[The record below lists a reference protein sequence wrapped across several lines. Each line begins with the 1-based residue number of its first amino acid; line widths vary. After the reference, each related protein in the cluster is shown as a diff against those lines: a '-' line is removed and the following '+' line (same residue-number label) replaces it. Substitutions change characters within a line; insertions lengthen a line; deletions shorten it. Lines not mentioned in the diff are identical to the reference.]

1 MRIMTKVCSTLI
13 FLLFITTIFA
23 QKVKGSRA
31 VTISPREIAA
41 FETIEVDNGFD
52 IFLTYGDNCA
62 IEIEAD
68 DNLHDLITTDLSG
81 GNLRIST
88 SQELSTYKKLSLK
101 ITYTSDLKIITCNDD
116 STITGLQ
123 DIVLADFTFKN
134 SGSSKIYAVV
144 RAPVFNMISSGKAK
158 AELNL
163 TSEKSNIQLS
173 KNATLK
179 ALISSKQLVLDM
191 YDKSSAEIEGDIT
204 NLTLRLD
211 HNSKFTGKNLT
222 AINATIVA
230 EGYSSSSI
238 HVTTKAK
245 VEASSKS
252 EIEFYGD
259 PQFEIIKFSD
269 SARLIKRPL

>member
-1 MRIMTKVCSTLI
+1 MTKVCSTFI
-13 FLLFITTIFA
+13 FLLLITNVFA
-23 QKVKGSRA
+23 QKIKGSRA
-31 VTISPREIAA
+31 VTTSPRETAA

-52 IFLTYGDNCA
+52 IFLTYGDHCA

-68 DNLHDLITTDLSG
+68 DNLHELIKTDLSA
-81 GNLRIST
+81 GNLRISI
-88 SQELSTYKKLSLK
+88 SQELSSYKKLSLK
-101 ITYTSDLKIITCNDD
+101 ITYTSDLKIITCTDD
-116 STITGLQ
+116 SSITGLE

-144 RAPVFNMISSGKAK
+144 KAPVFTMISSGKAK
-158 AELNL
+158 AEINL

-179 ALISSKQLVLDM
+179 ALISSKELVFDM

-238 HVTTKAK
+238 HITTKAK

-259 PQFEIIKFSD
+259 PQFEIIKFLD
-269 SARLIKRPL
+269 SAKLSKKSL

>member
-1 MRIMTKVCSTLI
+1 MTKVCSTFI
-13 FLLFITTIFA
+13 FLLFITNVFA
-23 QKVKGSRA
+23 QKIKGSRA
-31 VTISPREIAA
+31 VTVSPREIAS
-41 FETIEVDNGFD
+41 FQTIEVDNSFD
-52 IFLTYGDNCA
+52 IFLTFGDHCA

-68 DNLHDLITTDLSG
+68 DNLHEYIKTDLDG
-81 GNLRIST
+81 NNLRISS
-88 SQELSTYKKLSLK
+88 SQEFSSYKKLSLK
-101 ITYTSDLKIITCNDD
+101 ITYTSDLKIITCTDD
-116 STITGLQ
+116 SSITGLQ

-179 ALISSKQLVLDM
+179 ALISSKDLTFDM
-191 YDKSSAEIEGDIT
+191 YDKSSGEIEGDVN
-204 NLTLRLD
+204 NLILRLD

-222 AINATIVA
+222 AVNATIVA

-238 HVTTKAK
+238 RITTRAK
-245 VEASSKS
+245 IEASSKS
-252 EIEFYGD
+252 EIEFYGE
-259 PQFEIIKFSD
+259 PKFDIVKFTD
-269 SARLIKRPL
+269 SAKLSRKPL

>member
-1 MRIMTKVCSTLI
+1 MTKVCSTFI
-13 FLLFITTIFA
+13 FLLFITNVFA
-23 QKVKGSRA
+23 QKIKGSRA
-31 VTISPREIAA
+31 VTTSPREIAA
-41 FETIEVDNGFD
+41 FETIEVDNNFD
-52 IFLTYGDNCA
+52 VFLTYGDNCA
-62 IEIEAD
+62 VEIEAD
-68 DNLHDLITTDLSG
+68 DNLHEIVKIDLSA
-81 GNLRIST
+81 GNLRVST
-88 SQELSTYKKLSLK
+88 SQEVSSYKKLSLK
-101 ITYTSDLKIITCNDD
+101 ITYTSNLKIVTCNDE
-116 STITGLQ
+116 STVTGLQ

-163 TSEKSNIQLS
+163 TSEKSTIQLS

-179 ALISSKQLVLDM
+179 ALISSKQMVLDM

-211 HNSKFTGKNLT
+211 HNSKITGKNLT
-222 AINATIVA
+222 AVNATIVS
-230 EGYSSSSI
+230 EGYSSASI
-238 HVTTKAK
+238 RVTTKAK

-259 PQFEIIKFSD
+259 PQFEIVKFSD
-269 SARLIKRPL
+269 SAKLIKRPL

>member
-1 MRIMTKVCSTLI
+1 MTKVCTTFI
-13 FLLFITTIFA
+13 FLLFITNIFA
-23 QKVKGSRA
+23 QKIKGSRA
-31 VTISPREIAA
+31 VTTSPREIGA
-41 FETIEVDNGFD
+41 FETIEVDNNFD
-52 IFLTYGDNCA
+52 VFLIYGDNCA

-68 DNLHDLITTDLSG
+68 DNLHEIVKIDLSA
-81 GNLRIST
+81 GNLRVST
-88 SQELSTYKKLSLK
+88 SQEISSYKKLSLK
-101 ITYTSDLKIITCNDD
+101 ITYTSNLKIVTCNDD
-116 STITGLQ
+116 STVTGLQ

-144 RAPVFNMISSGKAK
+144 RAPVFNMISSGKSK

-163 TSEKSNIQLS
+163 TSEKSTIQLS

-179 ALISSKQLVLDM
+179 ALISSKQMVLDM

-211 HNSKFTGKNLT
+211 HNSKITGKNLT
-222 AINATIVA
+222 AVNASIVA
-230 EGYSSSSI
+230 EGYSSTSIRVSS
-238 HVTTKAK
+238 KAK

-259 PQFEIIKFSD
+259 PQFEIVKFSD
-269 SARLIKRPL
+269 SAKLIKRPM